1 MTNAPVPVRTPLTSD
16 LAGQTVVVL
25 GGSSGIGLAA
35 GELLAAVGARVVL
48 GGRDRTRLDT
58 AVARVSAAAPAAQV
72 EGVTIDVAAPEALH
86 ELFDDIGAI
95 DHVLLTA
102 GYPSGIGPVGELALD
117 AAKSAVASPVAA
129 ALTLAQAAVPHL
141 RAGGSITFSS
151 GVLVARPQSGMAAPV
166 AAAGAVETLA
176 RALAVELAPIR
187 LRINAVRYGATDTP
201 LLRLRHDVTD
211 GHDADAVMANAGREM
226 PLGRFGTAA
235 EAASVALFLMANPYM
250 SGQILTVDGGY
261 SV

>member
-1 MTNAPVPVRTPLTSD
+1 MTSAPVPVRTPLTSA
-16 LAGQTVVVL
+16 LAGQSVVVL

-48 GGRDRTRLDT
+48 AGRDRTRLDA
-58 AVARVSAAAPAAQV
+58 AVARVDSAASAAHVQ
-72 EGVTIDVAAPEALH
+72 GVVLDVTSPDALH
-86 ELFDDIGAI
+86 ALFDGVGAT

-102 GYPSGIGPVGELALD
+102 GYPSGAGPVGTLPHD
-117 AAKSAVASPVAA
+117 AAQSAVAAPVAT

-141 RAGGSITFSS
+141 RPGGSITFSS
-151 GVLVARPQSGMAAPV
+151 GVLVARPQPDMVAPV
-166 AAAGAVETLA
+166 AAAGAIETIA
-176 RALAVELAPIR
+176 RALAVELAPVR
-187 LRINAVRYGATDTP
+187 LRTNAVRYGATDTP
-201 LLRLRHDVTD
+201 LLRRHHGVTD
-211 GHDADAVMANAGREM
+211 GADADAVMADAGREM